1 MGRTRVRTPIVLQM
15 EAVECGAAS
24 LGIILGY
31 YRKFLPLEQLR
42 ELCSVNRNGSNAAN
56 VLDAAESLGLE
67 GAGYTYSAKEVAHQQ
82 PPFILHWGFEHFLVF
97 EGCDEKKGEVY
108 LNDPAVGHRTVPW
121 EEFEGMFTGI
131 ALILRPGAA
140 FAPSGKRDGVWKE
153 LAENLIKDKRAV
165 LFLLGVEISLALV
178 NLALPV
184 ISQVFFDDVASYKHR
199 EWLFDVLLGLGVG
212 LVLRST
218 LVFLRSSC
226 LLRWQGEM
234 TVRESAAFLFRVLH
248 LPTSFFQTRSPG
260 EIAARVQLHESI
272 ASFVTGKLATAV
284 LDVFLA
290 IFYLWLLWL
299 YSPKLTMIGVTFTAV
314 NLSVAYMSC
323 RWLLEQQMKL
333 QQEAGRMYGICVA
346 GIMSLETLKANG
358 NEDDFF
364 AQWAEAN
371 AGYLSMVQ
379 KQEYYSQYIS
389 FVPALLAGLNTAL
402 IMAVGGFSIMDG
414 LMSIGIFVAFQSLM
428 SSFQEPVGNIVNI
441 SQGIQLAQSQMMKVR
456 DVWRYPAPEGKEFV
470 PGALAAGAAKL
481 SGRLELKE
489 VNFGYAHGE
498 RPLIKRLNLVLE
510 PGHRVAIV
518 GRSGSGKS
526 TLARLVAGLYE
537 PWSGEILFDGIPARE
552 VPPDVKAQSVAVVEQ
567 EIFLL
572 EGTIAE
578 NIALFNPM
586 VSRQDIV
593 QAAKDAMIDE
603 DISRRASGYDAPVAE
618 GGCNFS
624 GGQKQRLEIAR
635 ALASNPSI
643 LVLDEATSALD
654 PVTEREIMKN
664 IRRRGCACFIVA
676 HRLSTIR
683 DCDEIIVLK
692 KGRVVQRGTHEE
704 LLESG
709 GYYSQLVQE

>member
-1 MGRTRVRTPIVLQM
+1 
-15 EAVECGAAS
+15 
-24 LGIILGY
+24 
-31 YRKFLPLEQLR
+31 
-42 ELCSVNRNGSNAAN
+42 
-56 VLDAAESLGLE
+56 
-67 GAGYTYSAKEVAHQQ
+67 
-82 PPFILHWGFEHFLVF
+82 
-97 EGCDEKKGEVY
+97 
-108 LNDPAVGHRTVPW
+108 
-121 EEFEGMFTGI
+121 
-131 ALILRPGAA
+131 
-140 FAPSGKRDGVWKE
+140 
-153 LAENLIKDKRAV
+153 
-165 LFLLGVEISLALV
+165 
-178 NLALPV
+178 
-184 ISQVFFDDVASYKHR
+184 
-199 EWLFDVLLGLGVG
+199 
-212 LVLRST
+212 
-218 LVFLRSSC
+218 
-226 LLRWQGEM
+226 
-234 TVRESAAFLFRVLH
+234 
-248 LPTSFFQTRSPG
+248 
-260 EIAARVQLHESI
+260 
-272 ASFVTGKLATAV
+272 
-284 LDVFLA
+284 
-290 IFYLWLLWL
+290 
-299 YSPKLTMIGVTFTAV
+299 
-314 NLSVAYMSC
+314 MSC

-428 SSFQEPVGNIVNI
+428 SSFQEPVGNIVDM

-456 DVWRYPAPEGKEFV
+456 DVWRYPVPEAAEFA

-489 VNFGYAHGE
+489 VNFGYVHGE

-510 PGHRVAIV
+510 PGRRVAIV

-537 PWSGEILFDGIPARE
+537 PWSGEIRFDGIPARE

-578 NIALFNPM
+578 NIALFNPL

-603 DISRRASGYDAPVAE
+603 DISRRTLGYDAPVAE

-635 ALASNPSI
+635 ALAANPSL

-664 IRRRGCACFIVA
+664 IRRRGCSCFIVA

-704 LLESG
+704 LLQSG